1 MMNWKVL
8 MPWVLIVIIIL
19 FVVVNESLDSFQ
31 SPIITPSKENSKTI
45 TEPTQIIEYDT
56 IEVENKGKTEIKIV
70 EKENPINQE
79 LLRKY
84 EALKDSVA
92 RLNLYKEVITER
104 KYKETL
110 DDSLQTITIDS
121 EVIGTLKKQTIS
133 YKTKPQIKKPKKSKL
148 HTYLGV
154 TTNIPTNNFGRF
166 AVGGQFSIKHQKRIY
181 SLGYNTN
188 EEVIATL
195 QIQLFN

>member
-1 MMNWKVL
+1 MNWKDL
-8 MPWVLIVIIIL
+8 MPWVLVIVLIL
-19 FVVVNESLDSFQ
+19 FVVVNESLDSFH

-56 IEVENKGKTEIKIV
+56 IEIENKGKTEIKIV

-110 DDSLQTITIDS
+110 EDSLQTITVDS

-133 YKTKPQIKKPKKSKL
+133 YETKPQIQKPKKSKF
-148 HTYLGV
+148 HTYIGIN
-154 TTNIPTNNFGRF
+154 TNIPTNHLGRF
-166 AVGGQFSIKHQKRIY
+166 AVGGQFSIQHQKRIY
-181 SLGYNTN
+181 SIGYNTN
-188 EEVIATL
+188 EEITATL